1 MAELS
6 AANQEIITK
15 LKDKILWPIEGFL
28 IVLATLL
35 FLWGVVDFIAGA
47 SSEDKRTVGKRH
59 MIWGILG
66 LVIILGVRG
75 IARIMCNF
83 FNTDCPI

>member
-6 AANQEIITK
+6 AANQAIIDK
-15 LKDKILWPIEGFL
+15 LKTKILFPIETLL
-28 IVLATLL
+28 IVLATLF

-47 SSEDKRTVGKRH
+47 SNEDKRTKGKRH
-59 MIWGILG
+59 MTWGIIG

-75 IARIMCNF
+75 IITVLQNLF
-83 FNTDCPI
+83 I